1 MVIIGG
7 PASQLLAGRVAA
19 NLNETLALCDYR
31 TFPDGESYSQIQSEL
46 DDDIVIIQST
56 PTDQDLVYLLQL
68 LDICQGRA
76 VKLVMP
82 YFGYARQDKIFQP
95 GEPMTARAVA
105 TALNPFLKEGSV
117 HLVNIHA
124 PSIMIHFHCQAENL
138 DATPLLAERIGGMGL
153 HDPVVI
159 SPDKGAMN
167 MARTAAAALSCDCDF
182 LQKTRL
188 SGTEVSMAPQE
199 VAVAGRDVVIFDD
212 MIATGGTMA
221 TAITMLRR
229 QGAQAGLFG
238 GGSSRADRI
247 GGAEALPLRCGGGPG
262 HGYPGQGSEHG
273 IGGAADSQGA
283 WGLKNVS
290 ISQRSKRFIFDLCR
304 TTLNAVGITAAEVE
318 EWGLPFVGNR

>member
-1 MVIIGG
+1 M
-7 PASQLLAGRVAA
+7 
-19 NLNETLALCDYR
+19 
-31 TFPDGESYSQIQSEL
+31 
-46 DDDIVIIQST
+46 
-56 PTDQDLVYLLQL
+56 QL
-68 LDICQGRA
+68 LDICQERPI
-76 VKLVMP
+76 KLVIP

-117 HLVNIHA
+117 FLINIHA
-124 PSIMIHFHCQAENL
+124 PSIMIHFHCPAESL
-138 DATPLLAERIGGMGL
+138 DATPLLAERIADMGL

-167 MARTAAAALSCDCDF
+167 MARTAARALGSDCDF

-229 QGAQAGLFG
+229 QGAKRVYLAAVHPVLT
-238 GGSSRADRI
+238 GSAVLRLYRSGVEGVLATDTLDK
-247 GGAEALPLRCGGGPG
+247 AVSTVSVAPLIAKAIRP
-262 HGYPGQGSEHG
+262 
-273 IGGAADSQGA
+273 
-283 WGLKNVS
+283 
-290 ISQRSKRFIFDLCR
+290 
-304 TTLNAVGITAAEVE
+304 
-318 EWGLPFVGNR
+318 